1 MNSENITLYFVLN
14 GTLDLGLRLVNCLM
28 KIQIYLIIKGSC
40 HEDVMLDVSGPNDG
54 ASHFKSRLMEL

>member
-1 MNSENITLYFVLN
+1 MGLACTLYLME
-14 GTLDLGLRLVNCLM
+14 LWIWDSGLSIVSF

-54 ASHFKSRLMEL
+54 ASHFKSRLMMELS